1 MERHIG
7 KEGKTFVHVERE
19 GIGSGEVNMWRR
31 VKVRWKAE
39 LSICL
44 CVVGM
49 RWLGG
54 IWVVRDSE
62 I

>member
-1 MERHIG
+1 M
-7 KEGKTFVHVERE
+7 
-19 GIGSGEVNMWRR
+19 
-31 VKVRWKAE
+31 RWKAE

-62 I
+62 IYGKGGWERDGGGLGGNGWGIGRGLNWNVR